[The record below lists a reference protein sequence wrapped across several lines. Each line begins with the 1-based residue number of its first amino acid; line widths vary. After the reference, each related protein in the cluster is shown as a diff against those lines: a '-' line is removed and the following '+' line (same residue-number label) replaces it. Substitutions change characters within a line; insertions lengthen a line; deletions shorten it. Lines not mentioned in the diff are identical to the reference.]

1 MPPHAVVLSL
11 NQLSR
16 RCLGCYGHEWIE
28 TPNLDRLASRGV
40 VFDQCYSSP
49 APEYGLRD
57 TAMSLCE
64 GLSDDG
70 IVVQQLRES
79 PASETDEF
87 SETAFGQLMT
97 AAEKALV
104 ELSCDRTASW
114 MLWLESSGIGWP
126 GLATSQFV
134 ELYVDELDDDDVPEE
149 LAGIRE
155 IEVAYAAMLTQ
166 FDHSLGR
173 LLGAIDRLFG
183 DAPPLIVV
191 VAAHGQG
198 VCEIE
203 MLSPFADR
211 SAELTA
217 DAGSFRDELVHV
229 PLLIAG
235 ATRELL
241 GSRRSELVTPVDL
254 LPTLNDWF
262 GKSADTI
269 AQSETI
275 SLLPL
280 LRNEDCSCRSELF
293 FQDPE
298 GSAAVRTEQF
308 LFLQPDAVAQLT
320 TELSADDATDWL
332 FLKPE
337 DVWEVN
343 DVAEQNPEQVATLR
357 AALRTWL
364 RSNQPDAPARGL

>member
-1 MPPHAVVLSL
+1 MPPRAIVLSL
-11 NQLSR
+11 DQLSR

-28 TPNLDRLASRGV
+28 TPNIDRLASRGV
-40 VFDQCYSSP
+40 VFDQCFSSP
-49 APEYGLRD
+49 APEFGLRD
-57 TAMSLCE
+57 AAMSLCE
-64 GLSDDG
+64 GFCDVR
-70 IVVQQLRES
+70 IVVHQLCES

-104 ELSCDRTASW
+104 ELSCDQTSPW
-114 MLWLESSGIGWP
+114 LLWLESSGIGWP

-134 ELYVDELDDDDVPEE
+134 ELYADELDDDDVSEE
-149 LAGIRE
+149 LIEIRE
-155 IEVAYAAMLTQ
+155 IEVAYAALLTQ

-173 LLGAIDRLFG
+173 LLATIDQLFG

-235 ATRELL
+235 ATRESL
-241 GSRRSELVTPVDL
+241 GSRRSELVTPADVVS
-254 LPTLNDWF
+254 TLEDWF
-262 GKSADTI
+262 GHSPATGPK
-269 AQSETI
+269 SETI

-280 LRNEDCSCRSELF
+280 LRNEECSWRSELF
-293 FQDPE
+293 FQDAE
-298 GSAAVRTEQF
+298 GGAAVRTELI
-308 LFLQPDAVAQLT
+308 LFVQSDATLQSAT
-320 TELSADDATDWL
+320 MRSADERDDDSTGWL

-337 DVWEVN
+337 DVWEIN
-343 DVAEQNPEQVATLR
+343 NVAEQNPEQVATLR

-364 RSNQPDAPARGL
+364 RSR